1 MVKVIDVGQSAGKII
16 TQNTGS
22 VSPGEV
28 RPDLRVTFSATI
40 SRLLTL
46 LDRVDQLAQQS
57 EQYFWQMRITD
68 LSINSMNFSQG
79 MLGKLTDGT
88 GIENAIEG
96 AQKLCL
102 AAHPMLDEI
111 LERIAYICDLDDYK
125 TLGTATGDTSWDV
138 STATQTFYLPTV
150 RQVCT
155 ALRALVQQME
165 SWSANSEDFDA
176 VVAIREQY
184 SGVLETLYNRARAL
198 VNQLGPL
205 WPPVICNFTPFVTD
219 TVDTRNNAELFF
231 PDGCDLT
238 PLDTQQLEVSFW
250 MGSAQV
256 RADDLVQVASGC
268 IDDEYFDASE
278 WAAAPEPV
286 NGGHTAYRTEGGLV
300 AIEQLSDSTDMVRT
314 GIYEIL
320 DVSDVLVLNNERMQL
335 STFVSTDASSLGSIT
350 FLLRLLRKRKELT
363 DEDEYGGETIINAQ
377 YRAAVSDA
385 DEEYP
390 DQYFT
395 LDDDQAEQN
404 FSYVFQSVKNEHTAP
419 TVSLSS
425 NANNGLLGVWLKY
438 DADTH
443 DGTVVHMG
451 QTETNLALDT
461 VYIAGLIKGL
471 GIEGTVHAFAVSG
484 TDLYVGGSFTSVNG
498 QTDYHNLAKFTL
510 ATGDLD
516 ETFLPD
522 IDGAVYALIVAGTDL
537 FVGGSFTR
545 VGSAALLTPPAVP
558 EDYKYLARFTL
569 ATGLLVDTFMPDFNG
584 WVFALALDVNKT
596 GLYVG
601 GAFTYVDGNPHG
613 HLAKINTSTN
623 ELDSAWNKNFND
635 WVRTLAVDTADS
647 LYVGGNFT
655 KVSDNA
661 TQKYLCKFG
670 SDGTLITAWTPG
682 LNNRVNVLHISDDY
696 LYVGGKFTEVD
707 DGFVVTP
714 TDHFRLVRFGNLGG
728 TPALDESVF
737 VTAIDAGSVSAIT
750 VFNGV
755 VYAGGSWT
763 SAHSDGS
770 YRYCIA
776 YVLDEG
782 VYIPDSGFKPYLSNS
797 ALAIGAY
804 GLLEDRRVYIGG
816 RFTNVAG
823 IDRGC
828 AVLVDD
834 AGAVQFSYGVP
845 VAP

>member
-111 LERIAYICDLDDYK
+111 LERIAYICDLDDYD
-125 TLGTATGDTSWDV
+125 TLGTATGDTSWDI

-205 WPPVICNFTPFVTD
+205 WPPVICNFTPFVAD

-425 NANNGLLGVWLKY
+425 NAPAGMLGVWRRY
-438 DADTH
+438 DADTY
-443 DGTVVHMG
+443 DGDVVHMG
-451 QTETNLALDT
+451 QVQTDLPLDT
-461 VYIAGLIKGL
+461 VYVASLIEGL
-471 GIEGTVHAFAVSG
+471 GIEGTVRSIVVSG
-484 TDLYVGGSFTSVNG
+484 TDVYIGGAFKSING
-498 QTDYHNLAKFTL
+498 STAYHNLAKFNA
-510 ATGDLD
+510 ATGKLYS
-516 ETFLPD
+516 EFVPD
-522 IDGAVYALIVAGTDL
+522 IGGDVYALGIDPAGDL
-537 FVGGSFTR
+537 FVGGSFTS
-545 VGSAALLTPPAVP
+545 VGGDTTYQSLV
-558 EDYKYLARFTL
+558 RFRSDI
-569 ATGLLVDTFMPDFNG
+569 LVTDFHFDFNNAAVLAIAFNATVG
-584 WVFALALDVNKT
+584 MFVGGTFTSINGKTGYNHLAKIDITTDAGALEKNFYCDGYVYALAVDFANNLYVGGEYKKYYGSSAYPYLFKLDSSGTLVTDWTPNLNDVVDSLFIYPET
-596 GLYVG
+596 EFGNLYVG
-601 GAFTYVDGNPHG
+601 GAFTSVDG
-613 HLAKINTSTN
+613 
-623 ELDSAWNKNFND
+623 
-635 WVRTLAVDTADS
+635 DTA
-647 LYVGGNFT
+647 YT
-655 KVSDNA
+655 
-661 TQKYLCKFG
+661 
-670 SDGTLITAWTPG
+670 
-682 LNNRVNVLHISDDY
+682 H
-696 LYVGGKFTEVD
+696 
-707 DGFVVTP
+707 
-714 TDHFRLVRFGNLGG
+714 LVRYGNLGG
-728 TPALDESVF
+728 TPALDATF
-737 VTAIDAGSVSAIT
+737 ITAIDNGTVHEMTEAAGVL
-750 VFNGV
+750 
-755 VYAGGSWT
+755 YAGGSFT
-763 SAHSDGS
+763 SAHGGNEA
-770 YRYCIA
+770 YRYIIA
-776 YVLDEG
+776 YNTATGALVDT
-782 VYIPDSGFKPYLSNS
+782 FHPYVN
-797 ALAIGAY
+797 ARVN
-804 GLLEDRRVYIGG
+804 GLTTIAGPHILMGG

>member
-88 GIENAIEG
+88 GVENAIEG

-205 WPPVICNFTPFVTD
+205 WPPVICNFTPFVAD

-300 AIEQLSDSTDMVRT
+300 AIEQLSDSSDMVRT

-390 DQYFT
+390 AQYFT

-425 NANNGLLGVWLKY
+425 NAPAGMLAVWRRY
-438 DADTH
+438 DADTY
-443 DGTVVHMG
+443 DGDVVHMG
-451 QTETNLALDT
+451 QEQTDLPLDT
-461 VYIAGLIKGL
+461 VYIASLIEGL
-471 GIEGTVHAFAVSG
+471 GIEGTVRSIVVSG
-484 TDLYVGGSFTSVNG
+484 TDVYIGGGFESVNG
-498 QTDYHNLAKFTL
+498 LTDYHHLAKFDATTGELDL
-510 ATGDLD
+510 A
-516 ETFLPD
+516 FVPD
-522 IDGAVYALIVAGTDL
+522 IGGDVNALGIAPTGDL
-537 FVGGSFTR
+537 FVGGSFAS
-545 VGSAALLTPPAVP
+545 VGGDTTYQSLV
-558 EDYKYLARFTL
+558 RFRSDI
-569 ATGLLVDTFMPDFNG
+569 LVTDFHFDFNNAAVLAIAFNATVG
-584 WVFALALDVNKT
+584 MFVGGTFTSINGKTGYNHLAKIDITTDAGALEKKYVFDGNVYALAVDVANNLYVGGAYEKHYANAYPYLVKLDSAGKLVTDWTPNLNDVVNSLFIYD
-596 GLYVG
+596 GNLYVG
-601 GAFTYVDGNPHG
+601 GAFTSVDG
-613 HLAKINTSTN
+613 
-623 ELDSAWNKNFND
+623 
-635 WVRTLAVDTADS
+635 DTA
-647 LYVGGNFT
+647 YT
-655 KVSDNA
+655 
-661 TQKYLCKFG
+661 
-670 SDGTLITAWTPG
+670 
-682 LNNRVNVLHISDDY
+682 H
-696 LYVGGKFTEVD
+696 
-707 DGFVVTP
+707 
-714 TDHFRLVRFGNLGG
+714 LVRYGNLGG
-728 TPALDESVF
+728 TPALDATF
-737 VTAIDAGSVSAIT
+737 ITAIDNGTVHEMTEAAGVL
-750 VFNGV
+750 
-755 VYAGGSWT
+755 YAGGSFT
-763 SAHSDGS
+763 SAHGGNEA
-770 YRYCIA
+770 YRYIIA
-776 YVLDEG
+776 YNIATGALVDT
-782 VYIPDSGFKPYLSNS
+782 FHPYVN
-797 ALAIGAY
+797 ARVN
-804 GLLEDRRVYIGG
+804 GLTTIAGPHILMGG

-828 AVLVDD
+828 AISVNVN
-834 AGAVQFSYGVP
+834 GAWEGTYGVTWTP
-845 VAP
+845 

>member
-88 GIENAIEG
+88 GVENAIEG

-165 SWSANSEDFDA
+165 SWSVNSEDFDA

-205 WPPVICNFTPFVTD
+205 WPPVICNFTPFVAD

-390 DQYFT
+390 AQYFT

-425 NANNGLLGVWLKY
+425 NAPAGMLAVWRRY
-438 DADTH
+438 DADTY
-443 DGTVVHMG
+443 DGDVVHMG
-451 QTETNLALDT
+451 QEQTDLPLDT
-461 VYIAGLIKGL
+461 VYIASLIEGL
-471 GIEGTVHAFAVSG
+471 GIEGTVRSIVVSG
-484 TDLYVGGSFTSVNG
+484 TDVYIGGAFKSVNG
-498 QTDYHNLAKFTL
+498 LTDYHHLAKFDATTGELDL
-510 ATGDLD
+510 A
-516 ETFLPD
+516 FVPD
-522 IDGAVYALIVAGTDL
+522 IGGDVNALGIAPTGDL
-537 FVGGSFTR
+537 FVGGSFAS
-545 VGSAALLTPPAVP
+545 VGGDTTYQSLV
-558 EDYKYLARFTL
+558 RFSSDI
-569 ATGLLVDTFMPDFNG
+569 LVTDFHFDFNNAAVLAIAFNATVG
-584 WVFALALDVNKT
+584 MFVGGTFTSINGKTGYNHLAKIDITTDAGALEKKYVFDGNVYALAVDVANNLYVGGAYEKHYANAYPYLVKLDSAGKLVTDWTPNLNDVVNSLFIYD
-596 GLYVG
+596 GNLYVG
-601 GAFTYVDGNPHG
+601 GAFTSVDG
-613 HLAKINTSTN
+613 
-623 ELDSAWNKNFND
+623 
-635 WVRTLAVDTADS
+635 DTA
-647 LYVGGNFT
+647 YT
-655 KVSDNA
+655 
-661 TQKYLCKFG
+661 
-670 SDGTLITAWTPG
+670 
-682 LNNRVNVLHISDDY
+682 H
-696 LYVGGKFTEVD
+696 
-707 DGFVVTP
+707 
-714 TDHFRLVRFGNLGG
+714 LVRYGNLGG
-728 TPALDESVF
+728 TPALDATF
-737 VTAIDAGSVSAIT
+737 ITAIDNGTVHEMTEAAGVL
-750 VFNGV
+750 
-755 VYAGGSWT
+755 YAGGSFT
-763 SAHSDGS
+763 SAHGGNEA
-770 YRYCIA
+770 YRYIIA
-776 YVLDEG
+776 YNIATGALVDT
-782 VYIPDSGFKPYLSNS
+782 FHPYVN
-797 ALAIGAY
+797 ARVN
-804 GLLEDRRVYIGG
+804 GLTTIAGPHILMGG

-828 AVLVDD
+828 AISVNVN
-834 AGAVQFSYGVP
+834 GAWEGTYGVTWTP
-845 VAP
+845 